1 VSLDDRPPRGPR
13 GRTGASAETAAAAYL
28 RACGWSVLARNVRLG
43 RDELDLVGCTPAPE
57 RQLVAVEVR
66 ARSGLA
72 FGSGLESVDGGKV
85 ARLYRAAAALRR
97 SGHPALGPAPLRG
110 PLRVDLL
117 VLRRDGRG
125 AWTVEAHLRG
135 LEPP

>member
-1 VSLDDRPPRGPR
+1 VSLDDRPPGGPR
-13 GRTGASAETAAAAYL
+13 GRIGAAAESAAAAYL
-28 RACGWSVLARNVRLG
+28 QTCGWCVLARNVRLG
-43 RDELDLVGCTPAPE
+43 RDELDLVGRTPAPE
-57 RQLVAVEVR
+57 HQLVAVEVR
-66 ARSGLA
+66 ARSGPT

-97 SGHPALGPAPLRG
+97 RGHPALGPGPLPG

-117 VLRRDGRG
+117 VLRRDAAGR
-125 AWTVEAHLRG
+125 WTVEAHLRG